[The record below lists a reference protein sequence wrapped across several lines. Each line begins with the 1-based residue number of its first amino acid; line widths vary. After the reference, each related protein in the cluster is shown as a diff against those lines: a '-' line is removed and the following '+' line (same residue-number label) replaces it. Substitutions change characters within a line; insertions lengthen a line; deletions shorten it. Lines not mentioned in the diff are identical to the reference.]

1 MNKILGKV
9 LKFAF
14 AAGIIGYLFYN
25 AAQNDQFTTLLR
37 EPKDWPRIGLAF
49 GLFFSGVCFTFFRWQ
64 LLVRALD
71 FSFSTSKAFSL
82 GFLGYLFNFVAPG
95 GVGGDLFKAV
105 FIAREYHGRRAQAVA
120 TVVIDRIV
128 GLYGLFVVA
137 SGAVLINGLWKS
149 PSASVRG
156 VAYGTLLGT
165 LIGAIGILM
174 LLIPGSTNGRFSEF
188 LGNLPRIGS
197 VFRQL
202 IGAVRMYRT
211 RLGSVALAL
220 AISVFVHLLTV
231 CGFYV
236 VGMAIPGASP
246 TLAEHFVIVP
256 LAMVVSAVPI
266 TPGGLGTFELSI
278 AELFATMSATPVSES
293 RGLLVSLV
301 YRIITIIIAMIG
313 VGVYAVTRREVSE
326 VMHEAEAEATAA
338 KK

>member
-211 RLGSVALAL
+211 RLGSV
-220 AISVFVHLLTV
+220 
-231 CGFYV
+231 GFGHQRV
-236 VGMAIPGASP
+236 RS
-246 TLAEHFVIVP
+246 
-256 LAMVVSAVPI
+256 SADGVRFLCRRHGHSRCESD
-266 TPGGLGTFELSI
+266 TSGTFCDRAVGDGRQRRADHARRIGNFRAFDRRVVRHDVGDAGLRIARPARLTGLSHYHNHHRNDRRRC
-278 AELFATMSATPVSES
+278 LCRNATRGVRGNARS
-293 RGLLVSLV
+293 RGGSD
-301 YRIITIIIAMIG
+301 RG
-313 VGVYAVTRREVSE
+313 
-326 VMHEAEAEATAA
+326 
-338 KK
+338 